1 MRAIQVSF
9 RWLARAWI
17 RFQRQRSGNVAI
29 TFALAVIPI
38 LAFVGAAIDYSR
50 ANALKVQL
58 QDALNSTALMVS
70 KNAASE
76 TSNALQTS
84 AQTYFNALFTNA
96 QAQNVQFT
104 VSYSTSGGSSVVVNA
119 SAGMPTVFM
128 NILGFKTLTVTGSS
142 TAKWGSVRLRVA
154 LVLDNTGSM
163 ADNGKMTALQ
173 TATNNLLT
181 QLQGAATTNGD
192 VYVSIIPFAKDVNAG
207 AGNYSS
213 SWNSWIDWTPTAP
226 SNSTPSASVGPG
238 SACPYSNSS
247 NGFVCVTKPA
257 GTQTTSSVP
266 SSGTYAGDICPSGN
280 IGCYDSEPQTT
291 TTSSPFCTGSFC
303 SCTGRTNC
311 SCTGSGSSKTCSQ
324 TTTTTTYVHVWF
336 VDPTKW
342 SGCFTDR
349 GNSSGPV
356 SDYDRLVTAPTSS
369 IPATLFP
376 AEQYNAC
383 PQPMMGLSYN
393 WSGMTSLV
401 NAMSPNGATNQPIGL
416 VWGWQSLVGGGP
428 FTAPAMDFELHLP
441 AGDHPAV
448 GRPQHAGSLVR
459 QRQPDLHPGRQPDV
473 QFKRQWHLRQY
484 QRRRCHAL
492 HDPGEYRRRSDFDT
506 AAELRELVG
515 QVLPADVGQPDRH
528 HLQHDRHQSDQVAHR
543 AINKKPGQPGRAFPV
558 SRTELLRDSHATRQS
573 RLISPSP

>member
-58 QDALNSTALMVS
+58 QDALDSTALMVS

-428 FTAPAMDFELHLP
+428 FTAPAMDSNYTYQQVIILLSDGLNTQDRWYGNGSQTSTQVDSRMYNSSGNGTCANIKGAGVTLYTIQVNT
-441 AGDHPAV
+441 AGDPTSTLLQNCASSSDKFFLLTSANQIV
-448 GRPQHAGSLVR
+448 TTFNTIGTNLT
-459 QRQPDLHPGRQPDV
+459 
-473 QFKRQWHLRQY
+473 KLRIAQ
-484 QRRRCHAL
+484 
-492 HDPGEYRRRSDFDT
+492 
-506 AAELRELVG
+506 
-515 QVLPADVGQPDRH
+515 
-528 HLQHDRHQSDQVAHR
+528 
-543 AINKKPGQPGRAFPV
+543 
-558 SRTELLRDSHATRQS
+558 
-573 RLISPSP
+573 